1 MMNPWLTIP
10 TTNRNPAVR
19 LFCFPYAGGGATIFR
34 SWREY
39 LPEAVA
45 VCPVNLPGRESR
57 IRERPRTDLDGLV
70 DEIARAMLPHLDGPF
85 AVFGHSMG
93 AVIAFEITRHL
104 RREYGA
110 SPAHLFVSGHRAPQ
124 INGGPRRQTYDLPEP
139 QFIRVL
145 HDLNGTGREVLRH
158 PELLELMLP
167 LLRADFQV
175 CETYTF
181 TPGPP
186 LDCPLT
192 ALGGVQ
198 DTDVTQEYL
207 DLWGEQT
214 TGRFNAQM
222 LPGDHF
228 FIRSEQAHLLRIV
241 SKELL
246 KSLGAPTT
254 APATQ
259 RAERPLD
266 I

>member
-1 MMNPWLTIP
+1 MTNPWLTIP
-10 TTNRNPAVR
+10 TINRNPAAR

-34 SWREY
+34 TWREH

-70 DEIARAMLPHLDGPF
+70 EEIARAMLPQLDRPF
-85 AVFGHSMG
+85 ALFGHSMG
-93 AVIAFEITRHL
+93 AVLAFEVTRRL

-124 INGGPRRQTYDLPEP
+124 IRERRRQTYDLPEP

-145 HDLNGTGREVLRH
+145 HNLNGTGGEVLKH

-167 LLRADFQV
+167 LLRADFML
-175 CETYTF
+175 CETYSF

-192 ALGGVQ
+192 ALGGLL
-198 DTDVTQEYL
+198 DTDVTHEHL
-207 DLWGEQT
+207 DLWREQT
-214 TGRFNAQM
+214 TGRFTAQM

-228 FIRSEQAHLLRIV
+228 FIRSEQALLLRVV

-246 KSLGAPTT
+246 RSLGAPGA
-254 APATQ
+254 APAAH

-266 I
+266 V